1 MSTPMVSIIIPTYNH
16 ARFLGRALQAVL
28 DQTMGDWEAIV
39 IDNFSADDT
48 AQVMQNY
55 ADPRI
60 RHVLFANQGVIAVS
74 RNHGISLT
82 RAPYVAFLDSDDWW
96 HPDKLALSLAK
107 LEQGADLT
115 CHAETWVGPGSLR
128 REVSYGPSERSSYD
142 SLLFNGN
149 CISTSAVV
157 VRRQCLFDAGC
168 FSTEEAFNTAE
179 DYDLWLKLARNGARM
194 EFLPEV
200 LGEYLLHDAN
210 HSRSHLRNMNA
221 VMAVFEH
228 HLQGL
233 GIQAQDQGRV
243 IRRRSLIYYSGARTL
258 HLAKQFSQANEY
270 YWKAL
275 RHYPGRAQT
284 WAGMLLNALRLSV

>member
-1 MSTPMVSIIIPTYNH
+1 MSAPRVSIIIPTYNH

-28 DQTMGDWEAIV
+28 DQTMSEWEAVV
-39 IDNFSADDT
+39 IDNFSTDDT
-48 AQVMQNY
+48 MQVMQNH

-60 RHVLFANQGVIAVS
+60 RHVLFANHGVIAAS

-82 RAPYVAFLDSDDWW
+82 TAPYVAFLDSDDWW
-96 HPDKLALSLAK
+96 QTDKLALSVAK
-107 LEQGADLT
+107 LEQGADLS
-115 CHAETWVGPGSLR
+115 CHAETWVGPGPRR
-128 REVSYGPSERSSYD
+128 REVSYGPRERSTYD
-142 SLLFNGN
+142 SLLFEGN

-157 VRRQCLFDAGC
+157 VRRQCLLDAGC
-168 FSTEEAFNTAE
+168 FSTEAAFNTAE
-179 DYDLWLKLARNGARM
+179 DYDLWLKLARNGASM

-233 GIQAQDQGRV
+233 GKEAQDESRV
-243 IRRRSLIYYSGARTL
+243 TRRRGLIYYGGARTL
-258 HLAKQFSQANEY
+258 HQAGLFSQASEY

-275 RHYPGRAQT
+275 RHYPGRVQT
-284 WAGMLLNALRLSV
+284 WAGMLLNTLRLSV